1 MTVLISCANVLKR
14 WFRLLPAILAAPLP
28 FAHVAMKLD
37 AFPVDLIESR
47 VEHEVQRRI
56 HQPFRRNFRQNIF
69 PGESLGK
76 KTRKQSQALLIRITL
91 IRLFS
96 THRNPRLLVC
106 GVLCASR
113 YRRALLSPPHV
124 AAAMFSSSSL
134 SVSQSRCAVIA
145 YFSLMVQ

>member
-1 MTVLISCANVLKR
+1 DRPHKLRERPQAMVP
-14 WFRLLPAILAAPLP
+14 LLSAILAAPLP
-28 FAHVAMKLD
+28 FPQVAMKLD

-47 VEHEVQRRI
+47 VEYEVQRRI
-56 HQPFRRNFRQNIF
+56 HPPFRRNFRQNIF

-76 KTRKQSQALLIRITL
+76 KARKQSQTLLIRITL

-113 YRRALLSPPHV
+113 YRRALLSPPPV
-124 AAAMFSSSSL
+124 AAAMFSSS
-134 SVSQSRCAVIA
+134 V
-145 YFSLMVQ
+145 